1 MNELDFNELDFE
13 EMVETIDNELQGIE
27 FEIPKSQ
34 VYIQTD
40 EQGNITRCEGGYSTA
55 NITNIEDWI
64 LIDEGIGDK
73 YNLCQSHYFEGGL
86 YTVDGIPLYKW
97 DGEQVVARGEDEI
110 EADREAR
117 KPIVTLVEV
126 QSAKLAELSTA
137 CSQAIIAGCD
147 VELSVASGHISL
159 TAEDQINLTAALNAV
174 EQGAAG
180 YPYHLDGQL
189 CAVFSAA
196 DIRQLAQAAASHKL
210 YHTTY
215 YNHLAAWVRRSETT
229 EEVQAITYGTA
240 LPEDL
245 AVNMANILGGVETEN
260 EKV

>member
-1 MNELDFNELDFE
+1 MNKLDFVEIIN
-13 EMVETIDNELQGIE
+13 ETIEMPEIE
-27 FEIPKSQ
+27 MPKSR
-34 VYIQTD
+34 VYAKLD
-40 EQGNITRCEGGYSTA
+40 EQKRILAIEGEYSLSNIQNFDEWTQIEEG
-55 NITNIEDWI
+55 EPCDR
-64 LIDEGIGDK
+64 L
-73 YNLCQSHYFEGGL
+73 NLAQSHYFEGGL
-86 YTVDGIPLYKW
+86 FTMDGIPLYKW

-117 KPIVTLVEV
+117 KPIVTLAEV

-137 CSQAIIAGCD
+137 CSQAIISGCD
-147 VELSVASGHISL
+147 VELSAASGHISL

-189 CAVFSAA
+189 CAIFSAI
-196 DIRQLAQAAASHKL
+196 DIRLLAQAAASHKL

-229 EEVQAITYGTA
+229 EEVQAITYGVA
-240 LPEDL
+240 LPDDL
-245 AVNMANILGGVETEN
+245 AANMANILGGVETEN
-260 EKV
+260 EEL

>member
-1 MNELDFNELDFE
+1 MLVGKQHKDYIIRPDKPSTNWALETGEYYLVNEATKVGKALAEKIIQHAPYFDFVLDKHNQLVDIMPTERPE
-13 EMVETIDNELQGIE
+13 EAL
-27 FEIPKSQ
+27 
-34 VYIQTD
+34 
-40 EQGNITRCEGGYSTA
+40 
-55 NITNIEDWI
+55 
-64 LIDEGIGDK
+64 
-73 YNLCQSHYFEGGL
+73 
-86 YTVDGIPLYKW
+86 
-97 DGEQVVARGEDEI
+97 
-110 EADREAR
+110 EA
-117 KPIVTLVEV
+117 V
-126 QSAKLAELSTA
+126 QSAKLAELSAA

-147 VELSVASGHISL
+147 VELSAASGHISL

>member
-1 MNELDFNELDFE
+1 MNELDFADAIIEEAEIDFE
-13 EMVETIDNELQGIE
+13 PFYNQHFIE
-27 FEIPKSQ
+27 
-34 VYIQTD
+34 VD
-40 EQGNITRCEGGYSTA
+40 EQNRIVKGWSDAFAPATENSIVINEQGGYQFRLFPDGEENPS
-55 NITNIEDWI
+55 
-64 LIDEGIGDK
+64 
-73 YNLCQSHYFEGGL
+73 L
-86 YTVDGIPLYKW
+86 YTWDMVPLYKW

-117 KPIVTLVEV
+117 KPIVTLAEV

-147 VELSVASGHISL
+147 VELSAASGHISL

-189 CAVFSAA
+189 CAIFSAI
-196 DIRQLAQAAASHKL
+196 DIRLLAQAAASHKL

-229 EEVQAITYGTA
+229 EEVQAITYGTE

-245 AVNMANILGGVETEN
+245 AANMANILGGVETEN
-260 EKV
+260 EEL

>member
-1 MNELDFNELDFE
+1 MLVGKQHKDYIIRPDKPSTNWALETGEYYLVNEATKVGKALAEKIIQHAPYFDFVLDKHNQLVDIMPTERPE
-13 EMVETIDNELQGIE
+13 EAL
-27 FEIPKSQ
+27 
-34 VYIQTD
+34 
-40 EQGNITRCEGGYSTA
+40 
-55 NITNIEDWI
+55 
-64 LIDEGIGDK
+64 
-73 YNLCQSHYFEGGL
+73 
-86 YTVDGIPLYKW
+86 
-97 DGEQVVARGEDEI
+97 
-110 EADREAR
+110 EA
-117 KPIVTLVEV
+117 V
-126 QSAKLAELSTA
+126 QSAKLAELSAA

-147 VELSVASGHISL
+147 VELSAASGHISL

-229 EEVQAITYGTA
+229 
-240 LPEDL
+240 
-245 AVNMANILGGVETEN
+245 
-260 EKV
+260 

>member
-1 MNELDFNELDFE
+1 MLVGKQHKDYIIRPDKPSTNWALETGEYYLVNEATKVGKALAEKIIQHAPYFDFVLDKHNQLVDIMPTERPE
-13 EMVETIDNELQGIE
+13 EAL
-27 FEIPKSQ
+27 
-34 VYIQTD
+34 
-40 EQGNITRCEGGYSTA
+40 
-55 NITNIEDWI
+55 
-64 LIDEGIGDK
+64 
-73 YNLCQSHYFEGGL
+73 
-86 YTVDGIPLYKW
+86 
-97 DGEQVVARGEDEI
+97 
-110 EADREAR
+110 EA
-117 KPIVTLVEV
+117 V
-126 QSAKLAELSTA
+126 QSAKLAELSAA

-147 VELSVASGHISL
+147 VELSAASGHISL

-215 YNHLAAWVRRSETT
+215 YNHLAAWVRRRETT

>member
-1 MNELDFNELDFE
+1 MLVGKQHKDYIIRPDKPSTNWALETGEYYLVNEATKVGKALAEKIIQHAPYFDFVLDKHNQLVDIMPTERPE
-13 EMVETIDNELQGIE
+13 EAL
-27 FEIPKSQ
+27 
-34 VYIQTD
+34 
-40 EQGNITRCEGGYSTA
+40 
-55 NITNIEDWI
+55 
-64 LIDEGIGDK
+64 
-73 YNLCQSHYFEGGL
+73 
-86 YTVDGIPLYKW
+86 
-97 DGEQVVARGEDEI
+97 
-110 EADREAR
+110 EA
-117 KPIVTLVEV
+117 V
-126 QSAKLAELSTA
+126 QSAKLAELSAA

-147 VELSVASGHISL
+147 VELSAASGHISL

-189 CAVFSAA
+189 CAIFSAI
-196 DIRQLAQAAASHKL
+196 DIRLLAQAAASHKL

>member
-1 MNELDFNELDFE
+1 M
-13 EMVETIDNELQGIE
+13 
-27 FEIPKSQ
+27 
-34 VYIQTD
+34 
-40 EQGNITRCEGGYSTA
+40 
-55 NITNIEDWI
+55 
-64 LIDEGIGDK
+64 LIDKQNKSYCIRPDMPDVNWAPDDENYVFVNENTKEGRILMDK
-73 YNLCQSHYFEGGL
+73 IIQHAPYFDFVLDEHNQL
-86 YTVDGIPLYKW
+86 VDITPT
-97 DGEQVVARGEDEI
+97 ERPE
-110 EADREAR
+110 EALGA
-117 KPIVTLVEV
+117 V
-126 QSAKLAELSTA
+126 QSAKLAELSAA

-147 VELSVASGHISL
+147 VELSAASGHICL

-196 DIRQLAQAAASHKL
+196 DIRLLAQAAASHKL

-229 EEVQAITYGTA
+229 EEVQAITYGTE

-245 AVNMANILGGVETEN
+245 AANMANILGGVETEN
-260 EKV
+260 EEL